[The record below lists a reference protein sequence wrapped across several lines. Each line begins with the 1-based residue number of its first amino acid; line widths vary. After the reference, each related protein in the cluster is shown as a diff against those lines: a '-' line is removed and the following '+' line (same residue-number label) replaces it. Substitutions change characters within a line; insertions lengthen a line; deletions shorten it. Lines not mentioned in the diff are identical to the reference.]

1 MADYVKVLVDI
12 PVQQLDQS
20 YDYRIPLKLKG
31 LLKIGHL
38 VRVPFGRR
46 KAAGFI
52 IGFSDQPEVKEELVK
67 EISDLLYTE
76 AFFDEELLELFQWMA
91 AYYKANLINVIRTAV
106 PSGVISG
113 KIKKKMIRY
122 VQLKCSVKEAQD
134 FIEREGKRSYKQAE
148 VLKLLLNKKGLYTV
162 SELAEMAGTGRDA
175 IERLVSK
182 NILEYIE
189 KAERRRPFLERDN
202 KYEKALIPTDLQQ
215 RVINR
220 INEQIEKKEYG
231 VFLLHGVTGSGK
243 TEVYLQVIDTALK
256 NSLGAIVL
264 VPEISLTPMM
274 VKRFY
279 SRFGN
284 KIAVLHSNLSPG
296 ERFDEWLRVK
306 KGEASIVIGARSAV
320 FAPVKNPGLIIIDE
334 EHENSYKQGDYPYY
348 HAREVAM
355 KRSKITGAT
364 VILGSAT
371 PALESYYLA
380 RKGVFIL
387 SELPDRISQ
396 QGLPPV
402 EIVDMR
408 EELKK
413 GNTGIFSARLQKLIC
428 DALQKKR
435 QAIIFLNRRGY
446 VNFVFCRQ
454 CGLAVKCTNCDISL
468 TYHAD
473 IKRLSCH
480 YCNWTMKLPET
491 CPECGSVYLGEYG
504 FGTERLEEE
513 LGNLFP
519 GAVVERMDI
528 DTVARKGSHQ
538 KILSRFENGEI
549 DILVGTQM
557 IAKGHDYPN
566 VAVVG
571 VISADTMLNIPDFR
585 SAERAFQLLTQAA
598 GRTGRGEK
606 GGQVIIQTYNP
617 DHYSIKAACKHD
629 YREFYDKEISIRKQF
644 QYPPFTLLVNII
656 IKGPD
661 EKEVISSSSE
671 LYRFLQRYKSLILEI
686 LGPAPAGI
694 RKIRKQ
700 YRWQI
705 IMKFNGYK
713 KRNFVLSGIREEFL
727 NKFKKD
733 VVFRIDVDPFIMI

>member
-91 AYYKANLINVIRTAV
+91 AYYKANLINIIRTAV

>member
-1 MADYVKVLVDI
+1 
-12 PVQQLDQS
+12 
-20 YDYRIPLKLKG
+20 
-31 LLKIGHL
+31 
-38 VRVPFGRR
+38 
-46 KAAGFI
+46 
-52 IGFSDQPEVKEELVK
+52 
-67 EISDLLYTE
+67 
-76 AFFDEELLELFQWMA
+76 
-91 AYYKANLINVIRTAV
+91 
-106 PSGVISG
+106 
-113 KIKKKMIRY
+113 
-122 VQLKCSVKEAQD
+122 
-134 FIEREGKRSYKQAE
+134 
-148 VLKLLLNKKGLYTV
+148 
-162 SELAEMAGTGRDA
+162 
-175 IERLVSK
+175 
-182 NILEYIE
+182 
-189 KAERRRPFLERDN
+189 
-202 KYEKALIPTDLQQ
+202 
-215 RVINR
+215 
-220 INEQIEKKEYG
+220 
-231 VFLLHGVTGSGK
+231 
-243 TEVYLQVIDTALK
+243 
-256 NSLGAIVL
+256 
-264 VPEISLTPMM
+264 
-274 VKRFY
+274 
-279 SRFGN
+279 
-284 KIAVLHSNLSPG
+284 
-296 ERFDEWLRVK
+296 
-306 KGEASIVIGARSAV
+306 GEASIVIGARSAV

-528 DTVARKGSHQ
+528 DTVARKASHQ

>member
-134 FIEREGKRSYKQAE
+134 FIEREGKRLYKQAE

-284 KIAVLHSNLSPG
+284 KIAVLHSNLFPG

-598 GRTGRGEK
+598 GRTGRGK
-606 GGQVIIQTYNP
+606 RADRLLFRHII
-617 DHYSIKAACKHD
+617 
-629 YREFYDKEISIRKQF
+629 
-644 QYPPFTLLVNII
+644 LII
-656 IKGPD
+656 I
-661 EKEVISSSSE
+661 V
-671 LYRFLQRYKSLILEI
+671 
-686 LGPAPAGI
+686 
-694 RKIRKQ
+694 
-700 YRWQI
+700 
-705 IMKFNGYK
+705 
-713 KRNFVLSGIREEFL
+713 
-727 NKFKKD
+727 
-733 VVFRIDVDPFIMI
+733 

>member
-1 MADYVKVLVDI
+1 MTNYLKILVDI
-12 PVQQLDQS
+12 PVQQLDQC
-20 YDYRIPLKLKG
+20 YDYKIPPKFQG
-31 LLKIGHL
+31 LLKIGQ
-38 VRVPFGRR
+38 VVQVPFGKRR
-46 KAAGFI
+46 VAGFI
-52 IGFSDQPEVKEELVK
+52 IGFSDSPEVEEKLLK
-67 EISDLLYTE
+67 EISELLYSE
-76 AFFDEELLELFQWMA
+76 PFFDRELLELFQWMA
-91 AYYKANLINVIRTAV
+91 AYYKANLISIIRAAI
-106 PSGVISG
+106 PAGVLSG

-122 VQLKCSVKEAQD
+122 VQIKCSDKEAWD
-134 FIEREGKRSYKQAE
+134 FIEREGKKSYKQAE
-148 VLKLLLNKKGLYTV
+148 VLKLLLNKKSLYTV
-162 SELAEMAGTGRDA
+162 SELAELANTTSDA
-175 IERLVSK
+175 IQRLVKK

-189 KAERRRPFLERDN
+189 KVERRRPFLERDN
-202 KYEKALIPTDLQQ
+202 KYEKTLLPTKSQQ
-215 RVINR
+215 TVINK
-220 INEQIEKKEYG
+220 INKQIVKKEHS

-256 NSLGAIVL
+256 NSLGAVVL

-296 ERFDEWLRVK
+296 ERYDEWLRLK
-306 KGEASIVIGARSAV
+306 KGEASIAIGARSAV
-320 FAPVKNPGLIIIDE
+320 FAPVKNLGLIIIDE
-334 EHENSYKQGDYPYY
+334 EHENSYKQGEYPYY

-355 KRSKITGAT
+355 KRSKIIGGT
-364 VILGSAT
+364 VVLGSAT
-371 PALESYYLA
+371 PSLETYYLA
-380 RKGVFIL
+380 EKGVFVF

-413 GNTGIFSARLQKLIC
+413 GNTGIFSGSLQQLIA
-428 DALQKKR
+428 DALQKKN
-435 QAIIFLNRRGY
+435 QVIIFLNRRGY
-446 VNFVFCRQ
+446 ANFVFCRE
-454 CGLAVKCTNCDISL
+454 CGLAVKCPNCDISL

-473 IKRLSCH
+473 INRLSCH
-480 YCNWTMKLPET
+480 YCDRTVKLPER
-491 CPECGSVYLGEYG
+491 CPECGSTYLGEYG

-513 LGNLFP
+513 LCGLFP
-519 GAVVERMDI
+519 GAVVERMDV
-528 DTVARKGSHQ
+528 DTVSRKGSHQ
-538 KILSRFENGEI
+538 KILSHLENGEI

-566 VAVVG
+566 IGVVG
-571 VISADTMLNIPDFR
+571 VISADTILNIPDFR
-585 SAERAFQLLTQAA
+585 SAERTFQLLTQVA
-598 GRTGRGEK
+598 GRTGRGEE

-617 DHYSIKAACKHD
+617 EHYSIKAACKHD
-629 YREFYDKEISIRKQF
+629 FQEFYKKEILVRESY

-656 IKGPD
+656 IKSPK
-661 EKEVISSSSE
+661 EKEVIRASND
-671 LYRFLQRYKSLILEI
+671 LYKFLQTYKSLILEV

-694 RKIRKQ
+694 SKIKNQ

-727 NKFKKD
+727 NKIKKD
-733 VVFRIDVDPFIMI
+733 VVFRIDVDPIIMI